1 MREAGVS
8 KVTLYWVN
16 VSVLSIR
23 LLFRKLGYFRLGLAY
38 EK

>member
-1 MREAGVS
+1 MREVGVS
-8 KVTLYWVN
+8 KVTLYWVS

-23 LLFRKLGYFRLGLAY
+23 LLFRKLRYFRLGLAY